1 MYEADKDWS
10 SQIAQASVDKFT
22 FDGQIYAVPWS
33 QDGKVFYYNKKI
45 FDENNLDGYK
55 RQYWWRD
62 YTGYVER
69 SGSRVPKMRRFP

>member
-45 FDENNLDGYK
+45 FEENN
-55 RQYWWRD
+55 
-62 YTGYVER
+62 V
-69 SGSRVPKMRRFP
+69 SVPKTYEELKEVIAKLEKNGVTPIVVGTH

>member
-45 FDENNLDGYK
+45 FEENNL
-55 RQYWWRD
+55 
-62 YTGYVER
+62 T
-69 SGSRVPKMRRFP
+69 VPTTWNEFIATQDALKAAG